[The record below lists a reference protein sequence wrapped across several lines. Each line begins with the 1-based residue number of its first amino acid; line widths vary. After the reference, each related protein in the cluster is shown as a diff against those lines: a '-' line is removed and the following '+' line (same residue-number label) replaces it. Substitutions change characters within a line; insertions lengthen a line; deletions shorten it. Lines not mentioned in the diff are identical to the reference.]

1 MSDERVS
8 KVLRRH
14 GMEHCCVAPYLFG
27 QESEEEQRRRYQ
39 VSIVT
44 NSTGEF
50 IVGNTCCNVK
60 MFYSS

>member
-14 GMEHCCVAPYLFG
+14 GMEHCCL
-27 QESEEEQRRRYQ
+27 EEEQRRRYQ

-50 IVGNTCCNVK
+50 IVRNTCGNVK